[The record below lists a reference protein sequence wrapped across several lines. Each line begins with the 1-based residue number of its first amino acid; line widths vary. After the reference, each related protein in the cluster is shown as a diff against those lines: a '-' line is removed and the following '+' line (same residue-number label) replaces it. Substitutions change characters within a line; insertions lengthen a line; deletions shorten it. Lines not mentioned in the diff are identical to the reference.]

1 MTSDPGFNPGSSND
15 MYNYY
20 LTKKAFDPYEAKAKF
35 FMIFEDTFSVNNS
48 NSKDITYMDIENTHN
63 LLYTHTL

>member
-1 MTSDPGFNPGSSND
+1 MTSDPAFNPGSSNS

-35 FMIFEDTFSVNNS
+35 FTIFEDTFSVNNS
-48 NSKDITYMDIENTHN
+48 NSKDIMYLDIENTHD
-63 LLYTHTL
+63 LLYSHTL

>member
-1 MTSDPGFNPGSSND
+1 

-35 FMIFEDTFSVNNS
+35 FLIFEDTFSVNNS
-48 NSKDITYMDIENTHN
+48 NSKDITYLDIENTHN
-63 LLYTHTL
+63 LLYSHTL